1 MGALGLRR
9 AIGILATLLLLTL
22 LSWPAL
28 AAGRPQSRLD
38 RTLATRAG
46 QPGVSRVIVRS
57 TGAADVTTR
66 IRAAGGRMGQRLA
79 LVDGYVAE
87 VPNNALEALA
97 ADPGVAGVHL
107 DRPVGALLAP
117 GAGRGAGHAQDPAS
131 PGALD
136 FTGAG
141 VGVAVIDS
149 GLTSWHDDLARV
161 DAGRALVGQR
171 VVGFA
176 DFTSTTNQVADTYGH
191 GTHVAGIVAGSGHD
205 SGGEYAGVAPG
216 AHLLVLKVLDG
227 EGRGFVSD
235 VIRAIDFAVTNR
247 LRFNLRVINLSIGAP
262 VLESYETD
270 PLTLAARRAVEAGVV
285 VVAAAGNFGKNANDE
300 IQYGGVAAPGNAPWV
315 LTVGAY
321 SHMGTP
327 DPGDDRVAGY
337 SSRGPTAFDFAA
349 KPDLVAPGTRIVSL
363 NDNGSALALRNPEDL
378 VAGTGGGAYP
388 YLTLS
393 GTSMAA
399 PVVSGVVA
407 RMLQANPGLTPNAVK
422 AVLQYTATVT
432 PNVDALSQGAGFLN
446 GDAAV
451 SLSRF
456 YATSRAGDSYATG
469 GNWSRHIIW
478 GNRRVSGGMLQ
489 PWGSAWAT
497 NIIWGS
503 TGDNIIWGSGCST
516 PGCDNIIWGSAGEN
530 IIWGSSKDNII
541 WGSSKDNIIW
551 GSSGDNII
559 WGSSKD
565 NIIWGSNVVWGSACQ
580 GRDCDNIIWG
590 SVDPGDN
597 IIWGSGGENIIW
609 GSGDDNIIW
618 GSGDDNIIWGSG
630 DDNIIWG
637 SSDGDNIIWGSSLV
651 WGNRLAREHGGVAG
665 ALGAGRA
672 AGR

>member
-1 MGALGLRR
+1 MGALSRLRRGLGATGPRR
-9 AIGILATLLLLTL
+9 AIGIVATLLLLLL
-22 LSWPAL
+22 LSWPAH

-38 RTLATRAG
+38 ATLKTRAG

-57 TGAADVTTR
+57 TGATDVTVK
-66 IRAAGGRMGQRLA
+66 IRAHRGRTGQRLA

-87 VPNNALEALA
+87 VPNDVLEALA
-97 ADPGVAGVHL
+97 ASEGVAGVHL

-117 GAGRGAGHAQDPAS
+117 GAGNGADNGNSVDR
-131 PGALD
+131 ALD

-141 VGVAVIDS
+141 IGVAVIDS

-161 DAGRALVGQR
+161 DQGRALVGQR

-176 DFTSTTNQVADTYGH
+176 DFTGTTSEVVDSYGH

-205 SGGEYAGVAPG
+205 SDGEFAGVAPD

-227 EGRGFVSD
+227 EGSGFVSD
-235 VIRAIDFAVTNR
+235 VIRALEFAVTNR
-247 LRFNLRVINLSIGAP
+247 ARFNLRVINLSIGAP

-270 PLTLAARRAVEAGVV
+270 PLTLAARRAVEAGMV
-285 VVAAAGNFGKNANDE
+285 VVAAAGNFGKNQNE
-300 IQYGGVAAPGNAPWV
+300 QIQYGGVTAPGNAPWV

-327 DPGDDRVAGY
+327 DPSDDRVAGY

-363 NDNGSALALRNPEDL
+363 NDDGSALALRNPQDL
-378 VAGTGGGAYP
+378 VAGSNGGGAFP

-407 RMLQANPGLTPNAVK
+407 RMLQANPALTPNAVK
-422 AVLQYTATVT
+422 AILQYTATVT
-432 PNVDALSQGAGFLN
+432 PEVDYLSQGAGFLN
-446 GDAAV
+446 TDAAV
-451 SLSRF
+451 SLARF
-456 YATSRAGDSYATG
+456 YATAGEGDSYVIDG
-469 GNWSRHIIW
+469 GWSKHIIW
-478 GNRRVSGGMLQ
+478 GNRRVSGGVLQ
-489 PWGSAWAT
+489 PWGSAWAA

-503 TGDNIIWGSGCST
+503 AGDNIIWGSGCRARD
-516 PGCDNIIWGSAGEN
+516 CDN

-551 GSSGDNII
+551 GSSKDNII

-565 NIIWGSNVVWGSACQ
+565 NIIWGSSKDNIIWGSGRDNIIWGSNIVWGSACG

-590 SVDPGDN
+590 SGGDN
-597 IIWGSGGENIIW
+597 IIWGSGG
-609 GSGDDNIIW
+609 DNIIW
-618 GSGDDNIIWGSG
+618 GSGGDNIIWGSG
-630 DDNIIWG
+630 
-637 SSDGDNIIWGSSLV
+637 GDNIIWGSSLV
-651 WGNRLAREHGGVAG
+651 SGSRLASEPGGLTG
-665 ALGAGRA
+665 ALGAGGA
-672 AGR
+672 AER